1 MFSCN
6 TSLLLKF
13 YSLFDSLKSSVFSN
27 FVCRSSKLDS
37 KIQKLFERSQRT
49 RSVKEIFYYRNIDKQ
64 NFLKE
69 SNLFIIYFSNEN
81 RQKCEMKALVA
92 MEVRRIGRIHF

>member
-1 MFSCN
+1 MQYILI
-6 TSLLLKF
+6 TQV
-13 YSLFDSLKSSVFSN
+13 YSLFDSLKSSVFS
-27 FVCRSSKLDS
+27 FLFRLSYKQDS
-37 KIQKLFERSQRT
+37 KIQELFERT
-49 RSVKEIFYYRNIDKQ
+49 RSVKEIFYYRNNDKQ
-64 NFLKE
+64 NVLKE